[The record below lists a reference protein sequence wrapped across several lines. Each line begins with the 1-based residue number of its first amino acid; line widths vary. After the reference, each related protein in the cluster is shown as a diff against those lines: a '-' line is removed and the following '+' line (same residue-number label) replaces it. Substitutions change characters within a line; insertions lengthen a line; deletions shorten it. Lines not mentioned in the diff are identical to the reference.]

1 MKLRLMTCAMVA
13 SAALFANNP
22 TDSMTY
28 GILAVS
34 DNASSNTV
42 VGVPWLNVGTGNVTI
57 SNLISTAGLTN
68 GDGVYLYENGT
79 WSGYVLNSSTG
90 VWEPATTI
98 GEDSIVT
105 STGADAK
112 AVARGTGLI
121 IQRANANATI
131 YLCGRYTNE
140 TITTTIAANSLTLI
154 ANPTTS
160 AKTIG
165 DGIGTVGDEIRVP
178 QNGGGLLTYEK
189 RSDGWGT
196 EVVTTTTQGG
206 RTKKIRTWTTGCELA
221 PGMGAWYKCG
231 ATGTSIEW

>member
-13 SAALFANNP
+13 GAALFANEP
-22 TDSMTY
+22 TDSATY
-28 GILAVS
+28 GVLAVS
-34 DNASSNTV
+34 DSASSNIV

-57 SNLISTAGLTN
+57 SNLISTATLDT
-68 GDGVYLYENGT
+68 GDGVYLYENDA
-79 WSGYVLNSSTG
+79 WLGYTLNSSG
-90 VWEPATTI
+90 DWVAATTV
-98 GEDSIVT
+98 GGTSIVT
-105 STGADAK
+105 PDEAYEK
-112 AVARGTGLI
+112 VVARGTGLI
-121 IQRANANATI
+121 IQHVNTNAII

-140 TITTTIAANSLTLI
+140 TITTTITANSLTLI

-165 DGIGTVGDEIRVP
+165 DGIGTVGDQIRVP
-178 QNGGGLLTYEK
+178 KNGGDLLIYEK

-196 EVVTTTTQGG
+196 EVVTKDTSGKRP
-206 RTKKIRTWTTGCELA
+206 RTIRTWTLGCELA

>member
-13 SAALFANNP
+13 SAALFANVP
-22 TDSMTY
+22 TDSLTY

-42 VGVPWLNVGTGNVTI
+42 VGVPWLNVGAGNVTI

-68 GDGVYLYENGT
+68 GDGVYLYENGV
-79 WSGYVLNSSTG
+79 WSGYVLDSG
-90 VWEPATTI
+90 IWDPTTTV
-98 GEDSIVT
+98 GTNTVVA
-105 STGADAK
+105 ADDADEK
-112 AVARGTGLI
+112 TVARGTGLI
-121 IQRANANATI
+121 IQRANTNATI

-140 TITTTIAANSLTLI
+140 TIITTITANSLTLI

-165 DGIGTVGDEIRVP
+165 DGIGTVGDQIRVP
-178 QNGGGLLTYEK
+178 KNGGDLLIYEK

-196 EVVTTTTQGG
+196 EVVTTTTKGG
-206 RTKKIRTWTTGCELA
+206 RTKKIRTWTLGCELA

-231 ATGTSIEW
+231 ETGTSITW

>member
-13 SAALFANNP
+13 SAALFAANE

-42 VGVPWLNVGTGNVTI
+42 VGVPWVNVGDGNVTI
-57 SNLISTAGLTN
+57 SNLISTAGLTD
-68 GDGVYLYENGT
+68 GDGVYLYGEDGV
-79 WSGYVLNSSTG
+79 WSGYVLSSG
-90 VWEPATTI
+90 IWEPTTTV
-98 GEDSIVT
+98 GTNTVVAAPD
-105 STGADAK
+105 ADGK
-112 AVARGTGLI
+112 TVARGTGLI
-121 IQRANANATI
+121 IQRADKNATI

-140 TITTTIAANSLTLI
+140 TITTTITANSLTLI

-189 RSDGWGT
+189 RSDGWGR
-196 EVVTTTTQGG
+196 EVVTIERKGG
-206 RTKKIRTWTTGCELA
+206 RDKKIRTWTLGCELA

-231 ATGTSIEW
+231 ETGTSITW